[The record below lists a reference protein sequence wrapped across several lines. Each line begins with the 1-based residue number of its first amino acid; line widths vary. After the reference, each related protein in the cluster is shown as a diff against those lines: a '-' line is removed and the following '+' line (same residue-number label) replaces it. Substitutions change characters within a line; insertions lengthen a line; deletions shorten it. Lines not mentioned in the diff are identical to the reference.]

1 MRRTYLSAVCGEPGN
16 YGIVFL
22 DLPGCTSAAESLE
35 GVLRSGADALSGHL
49 ELMVEQDGSL
59 PAATVHDMN
68 DVINWLADDDGPIE
82 ETWVGIYPVSVDLG
96 AADDTVAIRVKSDLV
111 QRIADMATETA
122 SRLPDSRAFI
132 EHAVEDAIARQR
144 RAA

>member
-1 MRRTYLSAVCGEPGN
+1 MRRTYLGAVCGEPGN

-35 GVLRSGADALSGHL
+35 DVLRSGAEALSGHL
-49 ELMVEQDGSL
+49 DLMVEQDGSL

-68 DVINWLADDDGPIE
+68 DVIDWLADDDGPIE
-82 ETWVGIYPVSVDLG
+82 ETWVGLYPVSIDLH

-111 QRIADMATETA
+111 QKIADMASETA
-122 SRLPDSRAFI
+122 SRMTDSRAFI
-132 EHAVEDAIARQR
+132 EHAVEDAIARQKK
-144 RAA
+144 AA